1 MNTRV
6 KKEGPDGIKLWN
18 LIYPKLKDADSAQC
32 LVKELSDL
40 KIADTSNMSLIINT
54 WITCLRISG
63 NILEDARTTFRL
75 EY

>member
-6 KKEGPDGIKLWN
+6 KKEGPDGITLWN

-40 KIADTSNMSLIINT
+40 KIADT
-54 WITCLRISG
+54 
-63 NILEDARTTFRL
+63 
-75 EY
+75 